1 MELTPFIPEMP
12 DGYVARALSLD
23 DAEAVAALLNAYAMA
38 LTGESETTASELRNE
53 WTAPKWNPASDGLVV
68 DAADGA
74 LVAYADVWDTMD
86 PAVQA
91 YSWARVHPDH
101 TGLGIG
107 GALLEWTDR
116 RVERTVERAPAG
128 TRVSVLAS
136 AILEDEPA
144 HDLLRSRGFE
154 HVRTFYKMR
163 IDFDGPPEP
172 VEFPEELT
180 LRTVRESEDLT
191 ALAAAVE
198 DSFADHWGYVE
209 KDLDECVK
217 HWDHWRETDEEHDP
231 TLWFLLEDGDEVAGM
246 SICSLKDEGDPN
258 RGWVHTLGVRRP
270 WRRRGL
276 GLALLRHSFFELHR
290 RGQPGV
296 GLGVDASSLTG
307 ATRLYEKAGMYVAR
321 EAHTFERVLR
331 EGKDLAT
338 REV

>member
-1 MELTPFIPEMP
+1 MEPMPIIPELA
-12 DGYVARALSLD
+12 DGYVARPLSLD
-23 DAEAVAALLNAYAMA
+23 DAEAVADLLNAYAMA
-38 LTGESETTASELRNE
+38 LTGESETSARELRNE
-53 WTAPKWNPASDGLVV
+53 WTAPKWNPATDGLVV
-68 DAADGA
+68 GAADGS

-86 PAVQA
+86 PVVRV
-91 YSWARVHPDH
+91 YGWARVHPDH
-101 TGLGIG
+101 TGRGLGT
-107 GALLEWTDR
+107 ALLDWTDR
-116 RVERTVERAPAG
+116 RLEPNVDRAPPG
-128 TRVSVLAS
+128 TRVSMISSTIA
-136 AILEDEPA
+136 EDEAA
-144 HDLLRSRGFE
+144 HRLFEERGWE
-154 HVRTFYKMR
+154 HVRSFYTMR

-172 VEFPEELT
+172 VGFPEEFT
-180 LRTVRESEDLT
+180 LRTVREGEDLT

-198 DSFADHWGYVE
+198 DSFADHWGHVR
-209 KDLDECVK
+209 KDLDECVE

-231 TLWFLLEDGDEVAGM
+231 TLWFLLEDGDELAGM

-321 EAHTFERVLR
+321 EGHTFERVLR
-331 EGKDLAT
+331 EGKDLST